1 MLFYVMDEL
10 FSIDSMRRNFE
21 YYEKRTIH
29 DSSLSLCIHSLVAAR
44 LKMYGLADDMFYRSC
59 CVDIG
64 DNTDNSDEGI
74 HSASIGGIWLAL
86 VMGYGGVRVN
96 ENGFFVNAVL
106 PEGWNMYSFFMTYRN
121 TRFKLTVTRDGCTAE
136 RIYGQPVPICVN
148 GEEITV

>member
-1 MLFYVMDEL
+1 MTGSTISVIIITVAFALLAFVIAFILSYTFGASKIATD
-10 FSIDSMRRNFE
+10 
-21 YYEKRTIH
+21 KRMEEFKKKEGYTEV
-29 DSSLSLCIHSLVAAR
+29 SLVKNKKKTR
-44 LKMYGLADDMFYRSC
+44 RKKE
-59 CVDIG
+59 
-64 DNTDNSDEGI
+64 T
-74 HSASIGGIWLAL
+74 
-86 VMGYGGVRVN
+86 